1 MKKAIAIVLTCIL
14 ALTMIAACNDNGG
27 TSGSQPTPNATPQ
40 ATPQATPPSQG
51 PGPAVPPD
59 FDTDRVIGVFT
70 REDGSGT
77 RDAFVSITGVGDDM
91 YIEAV
96 VQNGTSLIRTSVET
110 NETAI
115 GYISV
120 GSLNASVKALEI
132 EGILPSDASIM
143 DGSYALQRPFLV
155 VVNPEKETDPL
166 VADFIAFMLSVE
178 GQAISATSWTPVPGT
193 PAEYVSPGGLS
204 GTLKVGGSTSMDGIM
219 QEMRQAYIVHN
230 PNVDIEISGG
240 GSGNGISEG
249 RSGIL
254 DIGMSSR
261 NLRDNEKENL
271 KDIAI
276 ALDGV
281 AVIVNVANPITGMS
295 IEQVKDIFTGD
306 VTRWNQLS

>member
-1 MKKAIAIVLTCIL
+1 MKKALAILLTCIL
-14 ALTMIAACNDNGG
+14 ALAMVAACNDGEG
-27 TSGSQPTPNATPQ
+27 SGGSQPTG
-40 ATPQATPPSQG
+40 TPPAQG
-51 PGPAVPPD
+51 PGPAVPPN
-59 FDTDRVIGVFT
+59 FDTDRVIAVFT

-115 GYISV
+115 GYVSV

-132 EGILPSDASIM
+132 EGVMPSDASIM

-155 VVNPEKETDPL
+155 VVNPDKESDPL
-166 VADFIAFMLSVE
+166 VADFIDFLLSVE

-193 PAEYVSPGGLS
+193 PAEYTSPGGLS

-230 PNVDIEISGG
+230 PDVDIEISGG
-240 GSGNGISEG
+240 GSGNGITEG

-261 NLRDNEKENL
+261 NLRDTEKDNL
-271 KDIAI
+271 RDIAI

-281 AVIVNVANPITGMS
+281 AVIVNVANPIAGLS